1 MKVRT
6 TSPSRRSFF
15 RLAASAA
22 VVLTAIGGAQTAMA
36 QAQSWP
42 AKPVRVVVNFP
53 PGGAADVMARLI
65 SQPVSEA
72 LGQPVVIENRAGANG
87 NIGGEAVAKADPDGY
102 TFLFSSGGVASV
114 NPHLYK
120 TMSFDPAK
128 DLQPVAAAA
137 RVLVFLVTRPD
148 VPVKSAKEFID
159 YAKKNP
165 GKLSYGSPGNG
176 SSPHLAAEMFN
187 GAADIKTLHVPYR
200 GAAPAMV
207 DLLAGQVDYMF
218 DPGIGLGHVRD
229 GKAIVDR
236 MNQEV
241 NKALALPTVRNRIA
255 ELGGV
260 ASPMSPAE
268 FADKAKADFERFGS
282 VIRERGIS
290 VQ

>member
-187 GAADIKTLHVPYR
+187 GAADIKTLHDTPTVAEVGLKGFDADSWFGFY
-200 GAAPAMV
+200 APAGV
-207 DLLAGQVDYMF
+207 D
-218 DPGIGLGHVRD
+218 
-229 GKAIVDR
+229 KAIVDR